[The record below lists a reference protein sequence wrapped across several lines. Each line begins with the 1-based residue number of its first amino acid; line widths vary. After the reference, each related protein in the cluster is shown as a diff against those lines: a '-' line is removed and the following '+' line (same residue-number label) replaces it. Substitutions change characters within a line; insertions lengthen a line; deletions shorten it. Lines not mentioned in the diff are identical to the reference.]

1 MLNKFFAKPMELV
14 IGEHTIRF
22 QSIDDFEFSLTGRTS
37 VPTKKIT
44 EMVKCT
50 TKQLQTEAHTIK
62 DIEKNF
68 VSILARSIE
77 DPSGISRSL
86 KELDSSIFSKDHG
99 WRSIISALNDSGEEF
114 NPFRRVALVKYMQYL
129 SSRQD
134 IIKFLYAEKKKP
146 SAERQDSKDDTMQ
159 KEQFKDTLLFD
170 NTIFQQ
176 HSDGKKDGVEFERMP
191 KGESIVAVLRPKER
205 IIVMLSKHKCE
216 IEANGQIFFIDQAGR
231 KHTLEK
237 GRNVIGRDAAGT
249 VAIDPSLRDV
259 SRMHLVIE
267 NDGNN
272 SLQLTDFSSHGTYI
286 PAALLEGYTSETFS
300 ASS

>member
-1 MLNKFFAKPMELV
+1 
-14 IGEHTIRF
+14 
-22 QSIDDFEFSLTGRTS
+22 
-37 VPTKKIT
+37 
-44 EMVKCT
+44 
-50 TKQLQTEAHTIK
+50 
-62 DIEKNF
+62 
-68 VSILARSIE
+68 
-77 DPSGISRSL
+77 
-86 KELDSSIFSKDHG
+86 
-99 WRSIISALNDSGEEF
+99 
-114 NPFRRVALVKYMQYL
+114 MQYL

-191 KGESIVAVLRPKER
+191 KGESIVAVLKPKER
-205 IIVMLSKHKCE
+205 VIVMLSKHKCE

-231 KHTLEK
+231 KHALDK

-286 PAALLEGYTSETFS
+286 PAALLEGYTSQSIS

>member
-1 MLNKFFAKPMELV
+1 MLNKLFAKPMELT
-14 IGEHTIRF
+14 IGDQTIRF
-22 QSIDDFEFSLTGRTS
+22 QSIADFEFALTGRNS

-50 TKQLQTEAHTIK
+50 DKQLQTEAHTIK

-68 VSILARSIE
+68 VAILSHSIE
-77 DPSGISRSL
+77 DPSSISRSI

-134 IIKFLYAEKKKP
+134 IIKYLYSEKKKP
-146 SAERQDSKDDTMQ
+146 TAEKQKSNDDTVDG
-159 KEQFKDTLLFD
+159 EQFKDTLIFD
-170 NTIFQQ
+170 NTMFQQ
-176 HSDGKKDGVEFERMP
+176 NRDNQKDGDEFERMP
-191 KGESIVAVLRPKER
+191 KGESVIAVLKPHER

-231 KHTLEK
+231 KHALDM

-267 NDGNN
+267 NEGNN
-272 SLQLTDFSSHGTYI
+272 SLQLTDLSSHGTYI
-286 PAALLEGYTSETFS
+286 PSSLLEDH
-300 ASS
+300 SS